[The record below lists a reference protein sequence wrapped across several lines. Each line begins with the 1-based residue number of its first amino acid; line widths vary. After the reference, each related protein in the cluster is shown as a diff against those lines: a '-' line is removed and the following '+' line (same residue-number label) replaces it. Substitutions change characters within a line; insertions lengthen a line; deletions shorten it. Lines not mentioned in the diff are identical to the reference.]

1 MEILSYTDAVGWG
14 SDDEAV
20 IPNDNQMFSFT
31 DVNCTA
37 PEDVVLRCVDWKTK
51 SHNILL
57 AILQGRGK
65 GDCRTTFYIIIVL
78 KLICFKAF
86 IYQLERSCSNNLFRF
101 AKDFGQIYSYPSP
114 QLIFPY
120 YNSLTMAY

>member
-1 MEILSYTDAVGWG
+1 MEVLSYTDAVGWG

-86 IYQLERSCSNNLFRF
+86 IYQLERSCSNNFLGSQ
-101 AKDFGQIYSYPSP
+101 KILVKLNIQLSVTTVNYPI
-114 QLIFPY
+114 L
-120 YNSLTMAY
+120 